1 MATFGSMKTYTS
13 PRALDANG
21 DVRSEPAQQTFVSDF
36 TKLEAVE
43 SRSILGRHDGT
54 LPDDLLDL
62 VEASA
67 T

>member
-1 MATFGSMKTYTS
+1 MGTLGFMKTYTS
-13 PRALDANG
+13 PRALGANG
-21 DVRSEPAQQTFVSDF
+21 DVCSEPVQPAFVSDF

-43 SRSILGRHDGT
+43 SRSILGQHDGT

-62 VEASA
+62 LEASA